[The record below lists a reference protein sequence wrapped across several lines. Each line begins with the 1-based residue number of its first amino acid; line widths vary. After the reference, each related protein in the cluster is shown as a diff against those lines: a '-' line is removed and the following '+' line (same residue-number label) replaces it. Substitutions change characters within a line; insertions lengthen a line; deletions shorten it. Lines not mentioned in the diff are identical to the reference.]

1 MNQEV
6 AAGSVRVLGEPLD
19 IRESTAL
26 DENDRLILDDVE
38 HAIGDDE
45 VLRRIDLPTLRIQ
58 VRDGR
63 VLLRGNVATRPHG
76 ERIDAIVRK
85 VRGVREV
92 ANQLVADDDLAQAV
106 AGALGEDPL
115 TRSDFFRVAST
126 HGVVR
131 LSTRLLHGDAF
142 ETAEAIASR
151 VPGVRAV
158 VIVDPDSHEEP
169 AVLLPAIGTTI
180 YCQDGELGKLE
191 RVVVSRSSRQV
202 IELVVAAKLHPDVA
216 QDLYG
221 DARPVEHELVVP
233 LPYLERVVP
242 AGIFLAMTIGQAD
255 RLPRYEADKYATPD
269 ASWRPSI
276 DYRAEDVRFPKE
288 G

>member
-1 MNQEV
+1 MDQEV
-6 AAGSVRVLGEPLD
+6 AAGSARVLGEPLD
-19 IRESTAL
+19 IRETTAL

-38 HAIGDDE
+38 HAIADDE

-106 AGALGEDPL
+106 AAALGEDQL

-131 LSTRLLHGDAF
+131 LSTRLLHADAF
-142 ETAEAIASR
+142 EAAEAIASR

-169 AVLLPAIGTTI
+169 PVLLPAIGTTI

-191 RVVVSRSSRQV
+191 RVILSRSSRQV
-202 IELVVAAKLHPDVA
+202 IQLVVAATLHPDVA

-221 DARPVEHELVVP
+221 DARPVEHELVIP
-233 LPYLERVVP
+233 LPYLDRVVP

-255 RLPRYEADKYATPD
+255 RLPRYEEDQYAEPD
-269 ASWRPSI
+269 PSWRPSI
-276 DYRAEDVRFPKE
+276 DYRAGDVRFPKT